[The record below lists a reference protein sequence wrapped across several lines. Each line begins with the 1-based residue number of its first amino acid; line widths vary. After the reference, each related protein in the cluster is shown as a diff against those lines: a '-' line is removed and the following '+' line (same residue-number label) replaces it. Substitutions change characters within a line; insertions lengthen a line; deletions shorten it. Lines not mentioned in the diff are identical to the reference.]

1 MQFASL
7 TIYEEIHMDNV
18 KQAAAFAA
26 IKKARAR
33 LVTRHPFFGCL
44 ALGLELEESTVA
56 QTLATDGTSIF
67 YNVDFT
73 LGLTIRQ
80 LASVIAHEVLHVAM
94 KHHLRRGKRDP
105 KQWNVAADY
114 AINGILIKSGLF
126 NLPDGGLFDKK
137 YDDWGA
143 EKIYA
148 DLPEPEEDQ
157 PDGPGG
163 YPGPGDDDGEGE
175 GEGDEGEGN
184 EPVGKP
190 EPVGEVWDAKTKEGK
205 ALSPS
210 EVADVERQIDSGV
223 QEAARAEKSIGQ
235 GSSDVTD
242 GILKGLAKID
252 LPWHEILK
260 DYLLETSAQDY
271 SWSNPNRRFVGQG
284 LYLPGPAS
292 VPNGELVF
300 AIDVSCS
307 LEKEELENIA
317 GHINEIV
324 DAVQPLKTY
333 VIYCDTT
340 VKNPVAEFELGEDI
354 ELKYYRGGGTA
365 FAPPFNW
372 CLANDISPSALV
384 YFTDG
389 YGSVGGWPELDEE
402 PDYPV
407 VWATSGTTPSFRGC
421 NEFGEVIEI

>member
-1 MQFASL
+1 
-7 TIYEEIHMDNV
+7 
-18 KQAAAFAA
+18 
-26 IKKARAR
+26 
-33 LVTRHPFFGCL
+33 
-44 ALGLELEESTVA
+44 
-56 QTLATDGTSIF
+56 
-67 YNVDFT
+67 
-73 LGLTIRQ
+73 
-80 LASVIAHEVLHVAM
+80 
-94 KHHLRRGKRDP
+94 
-105 KQWNVAADY
+105 
-114 AINGILIKSGLF
+114 
-126 NLPDGGLFDKK
+126 
-137 YDDWGA
+137 
-143 EKIYA
+143 
-148 DLPEPEEDQ
+148 
-157 PDGPGG
+157 
-163 YPGPGDDDGEGE
+163 
-175 GEGDEGEGN
+175 
-184 EPVGKP
+184 
-190 EPVGEVWDAKTKEGK
+190 VWDAKTKEGK
-205 ALSPS
+205 ALSPA
-210 EVADVERQIDSGV
+210 EIADVERQIDSGV

>member
-1 MQFASL
+1 MHSASL
-7 TIYEEIHMDNV
+7 TIDEEIHMDNV

-73 LGLTIRQ
+73 LGLTIKQ

-260 DYLLETSAQDY
+260 DYLLADKACIF
-271 SWSNPNRRFVGQG
+271 PG
-284 LYLPGPAS
+284 LLQCRMA
-292 VPNGELVF
+292 
-300 AIDVSCS
+300 
-307 LEKEELENIA
+307 
-317 GHINEIV
+317 
-324 DAVQPLKTY
+324 
-333 VIYCDTT
+333 
-340 VKNPVAEFELGEDI
+340 
-354 ELKYYRGGGTA
+354 
-365 FAPPFNW
+365 NW
-372 CLANDISPSALV
+372 FSPSM
-384 YFTDG
+384 
-389 YGSVGGWPELDEE
+389 
-402 PDYPV
+402 
-407 VWATSGTTPSFRGC
+407 
-421 NEFGEVIEI
+421 